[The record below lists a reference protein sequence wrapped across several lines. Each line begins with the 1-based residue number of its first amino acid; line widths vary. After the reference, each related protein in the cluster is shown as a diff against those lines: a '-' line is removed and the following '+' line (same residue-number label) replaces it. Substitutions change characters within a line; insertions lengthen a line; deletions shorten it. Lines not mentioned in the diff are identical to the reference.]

1 MATYDVAD
9 RSAIV
14 TGGGSGIGRA
24 VAELLAAN
32 GAAVLVADLD
42 AAAAAEVVTAITEAG
57 GTAASFVGDV
67 SDPEVAAALVTAA
80 QELAPLR
87 IAVNNAGIGGADAPV
102 GDYPIESWRKVVEVN
117 LNAVFYGV
125 RAQVPA
131 IAANGGGAIVNM
143 ASVLGSVGIAGSS
156 AYVTTKH
163 GLLGLTKNAAL
174 EHSAQGV
181 RVTAVGPGF
190 ISTPLLE
197 ATLDAE
203 TQQALAD
210 KHATGR
216 LGTSEEVAHLVAF
229 LASDAASFITGSY
242 HLVDGGYA
250 AS

>member
-1 MATYDVAD
+1 MATYDVAG

-32 GAAVLVADLD
+32 GAAVLVADIDAD
-42 AAAAAEVVTAITEAG
+42 AATGVVEEITRAG
-57 GTAASFVGDV
+57 GTAAPFVGDV
-67 SDPEVAAALVTAA
+67 GDPEVATAMVAAAEA
-80 QELAPLR
+80 LAPLR

-102 GDYPIESWRKVVEVN
+102 GDYPVESWRKVIDIN

-131 IAANGGGAIVNM
+131 IAANGGGAIINM
-143 ASVLGSVGIAGSS
+143 GSVLGSVGIAGSS
-156 AYVTTKH
+156 AYVTAKH
-163 GLLGLTKNAAL
+163 ALVGLTKNAAL

-190 ISTPLLE
+190 IATPLLE
-197 ATLDAE
+197 ANLDAE
-203 TQQALAD
+203 AQQALAD

-216 LGTSEEVAHLVAF
+216 LGRPDEVAALVAF
-229 LASDAASFITGSY
+229 LASDAATFVTGSY

>member
-32 GAAVLVADLD
+32 GAAVLVADVD
-42 AAAAAEVVTAITEAG
+42 ATAAAEVVTAITEAG
-57 GTAASFVGDV
+57 GTAAPFVGDV

-80 QELAPLR
+80 EELAPLR

-102 GDYPIESWRKVVEVN
+102 GDYPIDSWRKVVEVN

-125 RAQVPA
+125 RSQVPA

-143 ASVLGSVGIAGSS
+143 ASVLASVGIAGSS

-163 GLLGLTKNAAL
+163 GLLGLTKTAAL

-197 ATLDAE
+197 ANLDAE
-203 TQQALAD
+203 AQQALAD
-210 KHATGR
+210 QHATGR

-229 LASDAASFITGSY
+229 LASDAATFITGSY